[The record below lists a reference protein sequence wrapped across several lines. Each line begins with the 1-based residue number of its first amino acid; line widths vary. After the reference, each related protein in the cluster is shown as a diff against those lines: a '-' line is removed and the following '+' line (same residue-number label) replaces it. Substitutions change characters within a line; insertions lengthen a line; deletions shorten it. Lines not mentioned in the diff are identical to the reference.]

1 MRCFGVRCLIAT
13 ISLFVLLF
21 NDAVDAQEKDAG
33 DLVLAELAMHDGRLA
48 DSERILLSALDTD
61 PNNDRVRFQLGIV
74 QVLRAIENLGK
85 AMYEYGA
92 VSENAA
98 QPFLRIPVPE
108 NTDPS
113 TISYRKLGRILDL
126 LAFEL
131 GRAEKTLAE
140 IKDDEVVLPLKL
152 APIQFDFS
160 GQEKE
165 RISLL
170 EILEKLNGQPL
181 PLTEKNPEF
190 LVHFDRGDVAWLR
203 AYCHLLSGMVEAY
216 RSADEEAGFA
226 DRVGRVFPK
235 IDPPKVK
242 QRDDWYRFISIVD
255 APRLRRMRL
264 HFVAVCELNRET
276 WLHIR
281 KETDDEFEWLP
292 HPKQTDQLGMPIS
305 DAQID
310 AWLRMMDELEGLL
323 KGERLITSEILQSI
337 GKHPKGQGL
346 NVAKLLDNPPADLFN
361 MDRLNKKGIDPI
373 YLEDEDGKE
382 PFNIMV
388 IIRVLSAFDGPF
400 GFFNAAR
407 MN

>member
-1 MRCFGVRCLIAT
+1 MP
-13 ISLFVLLF
+13 S
-21 NDAVDAQEKDAG
+21 
-33 DLVLAELAMHDGRLA
+33 DLTRAECAMHEGRLA
-48 DSERILLSALDTD
+48 DSERILLAALDA
-61 PNNDRVRFQLGIV
+61 DRGDDQLRFQLGIV
-74 QVLRAIENLGK
+74 QVFRAVENLGK
-85 AMYEYGA
+85 AMYDYGA
-92 VSENAA
+92 VSENAR

-108 NTDPS
+108 NTEPS

-126 LAFEL
+126 FAFEL

-170 EILEKLNGQPL
+170 EILEKLNGRQL
-181 PLTEKNPEF
+181 PIAEKNPEF

-226 DRVGRVFPK
+226 DRVGSVFPK
-235 IDPPKVK
+235 IEPPKVE
-242 QRDDWYRFISIVD
+242 QRKDWYNFISVVD

-305 DAQID
+305 DEQID
-310 AWLRMMDELEGLL
+310 AWLAMMDEFGGLL
-323 KGERLITSEILQSI
+323 KGERLIPSEIIKYI
-337 GKHPKGQGL
+337 GEHPEGHGL

-361 MDRLNKKGIDPI
+361 MNRIEEKGIDPI

-382 PFNIMV
+382 PFKIMV
-388 IIRVLSAFDGPF
+388 LLQVASAFDGPF